1 MIYEDSIESTVISNP
16 VAKLT
21 PTNLIS
27 VSNNNIEFT
36 EPSTQQSTYYDL
48 SLDISNGAKF
58 CELEKCWKVLDLE
71 ELNSVKVID
80 TFEKDGVKS
89 IAIRF
94 IFSSK
99 ERTLEMEE
107 VQSWIDKILE
117 NLSEINVVLKK

>member
-1 MIYEDSIESTVISNP
+1 KAVCIEIDVDE
-16 VAKLT
+16 
-21 PTNLIS
+21 LIS
-27 VSNNNIEFT
+27 VSNDNIEFI

-58 CELEKCWKVLDLE
+58 SELEKCWNALELE
-71 ELNSVKVID
+71 ELTSVKVID

-89 IAIRF
+89 IAIRL

-107 VQSWIDKILE
+107 VQGWIDSILE
-117 NLSEINVVLKK
+117 NLSKINVSLKK